1 MKLTAHLA
9 NNPILTNRSLRRLY
23 SGEFLSHFG
32 DALFNLA
39 VMWSIYSH
47 TKSALMTSLVQ
58 VVWQLSD
65 AIAGPI
71 AGVVANRWDRK
82 TIMITTTILSA
93 ATVTTFA
100 LVTAMLGIR
109 IYIALLAIFLMNFW
123 TTFFRPARAS
133 VLPEIINTSMYTI
146 TVGWFSTG
154 RMVASLIGSA
164 VGGIIV
170 AALGIIWTLIVDAV
184 SFVVLALAI
193 RSVNL
198 PPHAQSPNS
207 ERRSMWTE
215 LSKGWNTIVSHPI
228 VRPIVFTSMIVNIAS
243 FLSPLYPQLVV
254 ERLDGNAA
262 AYGMIGAASALASIL
277 AGVAVGSLDL
287 RFGTGKLTSFSW
299 IGAGLCTAVVGVS
312 TSMPL
317 TLLFDGLVAF
327 FLTVGGITSGAL
339 STLLIPAQF
348 RGRTFGII
356 QSMAVL
362 SIPPSAILGG
372 WAADRFGVMPLFVFG
387 GGILLLSG
395 VIVSLHQKMRTASIV
410 QHGSAN

>member
-9 NNPILTNRSLRRLY
+9 NNPILTNKSLRRLY

-47 TKSALMTSLVQ
+47 TRSALMTSLVQ

-71 AGVVANRWDRK
+71 AGVVADRWDRK
-82 TIMITTTILSA
+82 TIMIVTTILSA
-93 ATVTTFA
+93 ATVATFA
-100 LVTAMLGIR
+100 LITTLLGISV
-109 IYIALLAIFLMNFW
+109 YVALLAIFLMNFW

-133 VLPEIINTSMYTI
+133 VLPEIVDTNMYI
-146 TVGWFSTG
+146 SAIGWFSTG

-170 AALGIIWTLIVDAV
+170 AALGIIWTLIVDAA
-184 SFVVLALAI
+184 SFVALTFAI
-193 RSVNL
+193 RSVSL
-198 PPHAQSPNS
+198 PPHAETSNT
-207 ERRSMWTE
+207 ERRSIWRE
-215 LSKGWNTIVSHPI
+215 LSEGWNTIVSHPI

-243 FLSPLYPQLVV
+243 FLSPLYPQLVA
-254 ERLDGNAA
+254 ERLDGGAA

-287 RFGTGKLTSFSW
+287 RFGTGKLTSLSW
-299 IGAGLCTAVVGVS
+299 IGAGLCTAVVGIS
-312 TSMPL
+312 TSLPL

-339 STLLIPAQF
+339 STLLIPKQF
-348 RGRTFGII
+348 RGRTSGII

-372 WAADRFGVMPLFVFG
+372 WASDHFGVMPLFVFG

-395 VIVSLHQKMRTASIV
+395 VIVFLHQRMRTTSIV
-410 QHGSAN
+410 QEGSSI